1 MEWGFGSGSILE
13 VLHKIQYIF
22 FFFLSLFNMN
32 NSYQDINKK
41 KKKKKLAF
49 FVFFFWRHWGRVFD
63 HLLKVIQDSCNHDH

>member
-32 NSYQDINKK
+32 NSYKDNNKK
-41 KKKKKLAF
+41 KKKKTCF
-49 FVFFFWRHWGRVFD
+49 FRVFFLETLGQG
-63 HLLKVIQDSCNHDH
+63 I